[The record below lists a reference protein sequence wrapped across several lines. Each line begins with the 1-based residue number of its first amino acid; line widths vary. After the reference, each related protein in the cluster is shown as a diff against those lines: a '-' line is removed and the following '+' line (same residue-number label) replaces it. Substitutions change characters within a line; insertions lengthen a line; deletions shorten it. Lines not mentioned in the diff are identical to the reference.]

1 MSNHLN
7 DEQLIGYVH
16 YTLTD
21 AERET
26 MDEHMQVCVDCRARL
41 AECEALQRRIRY
53 SLSADIRAVPVP
65 STMTFGAIA
74 PRLQRYRWRDRFRM
88 PSGELLPGVTALAAL
103 VGLAVAL
110 VGLCQSLSWS
120 RSDAET
126 IQSNPLMVL
135 ACGFFAV
142 TLMGNYGWKSLPSR
156 QAGRGQSRR
165 AGWVQPLRM
174 ILPKV
179 LAFVLWIG
187 TAIVGLQVIVVILD
201 LLLWLSSRGF
211 SVNVAVI
218 SIWPLGIAWIA
229 LVVGGG
235 EYHYERVGQRSSWR
249 LFGWTVVIELLMLVL
264 PYILESAFAFPRFLS

>member
-26 MDEHMQVCVDCRARL
+26 IDEHLKGCVDCRVRL
-41 AECEALQRRIRY
+41 AECEAVQRRIRY

-65 STMTFGAIA
+65 STMTFAAIA
-74 PRLQRYRWRDRFRM
+74 PQLQRYRWWDSVRL
-88 PSGELLPGVTALAAL
+88 PAGELLPGATALVAVA
-103 VGLAVAL
+103 GLAVAL
-110 VGLCQSLSWS
+110 VGLFQSLSWS

-126 IQSNPLMVL
+126 VQSNPWLVL

-142 TLMGNYGWKSLPSR
+142 TLMGNYGWKSLPPWETER
-156 QAGRGQSRR
+156 K
-165 AGWVQPLRM
+165 QPLRM

-187 TAIVGLQVIVVILD
+187 TAIVGLQVIVVIMD

-211 SVNVAVI
+211 SVNIAVF

-249 LFGWTVVIELLMLVL
+249 LFGWTVVVELLMLVL